1 MEQPEGFVVAA
12 GKVCRLRKA
21 LYGLKQAGR
30 QWFLAL
36 AACLEKIGFVC
47 HDTGD
52 VCIFICCSTEENVQI
67 LVVYIDDLTMMGNSL
82 ELINQ
87 TKEALKG
94 SFKLKDLGELK
105 LHLSIRVTRDRGS
118 KLIYLDQ
125 EVYIESVLKRF
136 GFQDCNL
143 EPTPLPAGTVL
154 EKNDVDIKLANPS
167 TITLYRSIL
176 GSLMYAMLGT
186 RLDLAWVVA

>member
-21 LYGLKQAGR
+21 IYGLKQAGR

-47 HDTGD
+47 RDTGD
-52 VCIFICCSTEENVQI
+52 VCVFIRRPTRGDVEI
-67 LVVYIDDLTMMGNSL
+67 LVVYVDDLTMMGNSL

-105 LHLSIRVTRDRGS
+105 LYLGIRVTRDRGS
-118 KLIYLDQ
+118 KRIYLDQ
-125 EVYIESVLKRF
+125 EVYIEQVLERF
-136 GFQDCNL
+136 GFHVMSETWVSSRIL
-143 EPTPLPAGTVL
+143 SLRGSVEFGA
-154 EKNDVDIKLANPS
+154 
-167 TITLYRSIL
+167 L
-176 GSLMYAMLGT
+176 GSRTLSPHGLFPLSYQ
-186 RLDLAWVVA
+186 